1 MLNSYRIENEMP
13 GAKQPPGNYVRI
25 KQFTLLFSITQRLF
39 LILEPGG
46 SPDEQI
52 IPCLS
57 DLFPMA
63 VVMILLPEQTR
74 HGITDFV
81 PVIII
86 VVFSAEQAGHGIPNL
101 ISFGIVKV
109 RAAEESGMAFSD
121 LLTMLVPV
129 DRVAKQSFV
138 ACDFLCHDR
147 TSLVGWK

>member
-13 GAKQPPGNYVRI
+13 GAKLPPGNYVRI

-86 VVFSAEQAGHGIPNL
+86 AVFSAEQAGHGMPNL
-101 ISFGIVKV
+101 MPLGIVKV
-109 RAAEESGMAFSD
+109 RPAEESGIAFPD
-121 LLTMLVPV
+121 LFAMLIPI
-129 DRVAKQSFV
+129 DRVTK
-138 ACDFLCHDR
+138 
-147 TSLVGWK
+147 